1 MIYNYDNIDT
11 PEFFKQWQEEK
22 KQRKQE
28 ENKINIAYW
37 LGMGLITFFSI
48 VGMLTILAIIEMI

>member
-1 MIYNYDNIDT
+1 MVYNYDNIDV
-11 PEFFKQWQEEK
+11 PEFFKEWKQKEK
-22 KQRKQE
+22 ETKQ
-28 ENKINIAYW
+28 NKINVAYY